1 MKFIDSTRRAMLGS
15 MSLAA
20 LMAASATIAV
30 AQDQLI
36 VVEQERATTYLNGG
50 VGEDEAQYMR
60 KTAKD
65 WSLRLTF
72 SESTDNE
79 FVANVGLLV
88 TDLRG
93 TPYLQ
98 LSGAGPMTYA
108 RLPAGKYRVTARF
121 KGQSETREVTL
132 DGKSGRDVNFHWAAS
147 PE

>member
-1 MKFIDSTRRAMLGS
+1 MTFIDGTHRVLLSFLSGAT
-15 MSLAA
+15 
-20 LMAASATIAV
+20 LMAASTLAP
-30 AQDQLI
+30 AQDQFI
-36 VVEQERATTYLNGG
+36 VLEPERATTYLNGG
-50 VGEDEAQYMR
+50 IGQDEEQYMR
-60 KTAKD
+60 KVAKD

-72 SESTDNE
+72 SEAKDDE

-121 KGQSETREVTL
+121 KGQSETHEVTL
-132 DGKSGRDVNFHWAAS
+132 DGKVGRDVNFHWKAPAQ
-147 PE
+147 